1 MLSNLILAAN
11 ETSTNNHKSNCTYK
25 EMTLTPGAFQP
36 VNVNVF
42 HSAPTQDIEHAID
55 IELQDASH
63 TPQNAPLLPH
73 TQTPQTQ
80 QTPQTFETKQYFT
93 PSVLET
99 FDFYLMGMNPLA
111 PIQYTQAID
120 SNTHNADKNCNGLE
134 YVPSMHA
141 DENACM
147 LTVRGEVE
155 HLNNVV

>member
-63 TPQNAPLLPH
+63 TPQNTPLLPH
-73 TQTPQTQ
+73 TQTP